1 MALDARKVLPTKI
14 NLIRLKRE
22 EKVIRK
28 VRKVMEEKREVLLL
42 YIRQAIADYEKYY
55 NDVARSLIEF
65 YDSFYL
71 GVSDEGFSTVKRT
84 ASNVKPGLSVREF
97 KKVLFAVKVPS
108 YEVDVST
115 YPLLRYSPG
124 SSPYLVDSLE
134 MMKDILP
141 NLLKLAELEETLRLL
156 IKELKET
163 QRLINAIDY
172 VILPSYEKVT
182 KFINMVLEERMREE
196 FIRLKLLKRKLERRE
211 ESAS

>member
-55 NDVARSLIEF
+55 NDVAKSLIEF
-65 YDSFYL
+65 YDNFYL
-71 GVSDEGFSTVKRT
+71 GVADEGFSSVKRM
-84 ASNVKPGLSVREF
+84 AGNVKPGLSVREF

-108 YEVDVST
+108 YEVDEST

-134 MMKDILP
+134 MMKTILP

-211 ESAS
+211 EVAS